1 MRKTLYFTI
10 LAICFIALFMLKDN
24 ICIRCIE
31 IKENIRLTTSSE
43 TINEIIF
50 KHMYCPNCK

>member
-1 MRKTLYFTI
+1 MRKGLYWTI
-10 LAICFIALFMLKDN
+10 IVICIVTFFMLKN
-24 ICIRCIE
+24 YVCIRCIE
-31 IKENIRLTTSSE
+31 IEENIRLTTSSE